1 TGRGPG
7 EADVR
12 RFSTS
17 AATPSAACY
26 GLALAALRRDLRTPP
41 PACQYLCCHSVGC
54 VLRPRPRCAP
64 ARPPHAASCVSV
76 PLLPL
81 RRLRATASPSLRSG
95 ETSARRL
102 LRVRPAGL
110 RWQVAGIRTRI
121 SAHHKLHRAEGNTG
135 RHGALDCAVT
145 GVWVLL
151 ATIVFA
157 TAIGLTL
164 RRRD

>member
-64 ARPPHAASCVSV
+64 ARPPHAASCVSGRRASAGRWPASGPGF
-76 PLLPL
+76 PLITNFIAL
-81 RRLRATASPSLRSG
+81 R
-95 ETSARRL
+95 
-102 LRVRPAGL
+102 
-110 RWQVAGIRTRI
+110 GIR
-121 SAHHKLHRAEGNTG
+121 GG
-135 RHGALDCAVT
+135 
-145 GVWVLL
+145 
-151 ATIVFA
+151 
-157 TAIGLTL
+157 TARLTVP
-164 RRRD
+164 